1 MMILIGLGGSLGA
14 LLRYLIAMKI
24 PRESSISF
32 PVATLLINCSGS
44 FLLGIVGALYMLELL
59 PEWAWSFIG
68 IGFLGAYTTFSTFG
82 VEVVQSYT
90 DGYIKVAFT
99 YVILS
104 VLLGIIAAG
113 VGFLTLQLLI

>member
-1 MMILIGLGGSLGA
+1 MILIGLGGSLGA
-14 LLRYLIAMKI
+14 LLRYLIAIKI
-24 PRESSISF
+24 PRESSMSF
-32 PVATLLINCSGS
+32 PVATLLINSSGS
-44 FLLGIVGALYMLELL
+44 FLLGIIGALYMLELL
-59 PEWAWSFIG
+59 PEWVWGFIG